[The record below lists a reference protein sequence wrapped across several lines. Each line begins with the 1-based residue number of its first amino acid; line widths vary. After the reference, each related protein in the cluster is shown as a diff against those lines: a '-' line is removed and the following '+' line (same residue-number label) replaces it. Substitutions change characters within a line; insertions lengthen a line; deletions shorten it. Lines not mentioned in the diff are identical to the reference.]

1 MARKFK
7 TMDGNNAAA
16 YVSYAFTEVAG
27 IYPITPSSPMA
38 DYVDQWAAQG
48 QKNIFGTTVKVIEMQ
63 SEAGAAGTVHGS
75 LAAGALTT
83 TYTASQGLLL
93 MIPNMYKIAG
103 ELLPCVFHV
112 SARTVA
118 AQSLNIFGDHSDV
131 MACRQTGFAM
141 LAEGNVQEV
150 MDLAPV
156 AHLSAIKGRVPFIN
170 FFDGFRTSHE
180 IQKVAI
186 WDYKDLAEMV
196 DMDAVEAFRKR
207 ALNPEHPTMRG
218 SHENGDIFFQH
229 REASNKYYDALPEI
243 VEEYMGKVN
252 AKLGT
257 DYQLFNY
264 YGAADADRV
273 IIAMGSICD
282 VAEEVI
288 DYLNAHGEKVG
299 LVKVRLYRPFRAD
312 KLLAAIPATAKKIA
326 VLDRTKE
333 PGALGDPLYLDVI
346 TALAGAGITDK
357 TVVAGRYGLGSK
369 DTPPK
374 SVFAVYENLA
384 QDAPKNHFT
393 MGIVDDVTNTSLV
406 EKDAPNTAAEGTIEC
421 KFWGLG
427 GDGTV
432 GANKNSIKII
442 GDHTDKYVQA
452 YFQYDSK
459 KTGGVTISH
468 LRFGDHPIRSPYYIN
483 KADFVACH
491 NPSYIVKGFPMVRD
505 VKPGGT
511 FLINC
516 QWSDADLEKHMPA
529 EAKRYIAANNIQV
542 YTLDAIDLAAR
553 IGMGKRTNTI
563 LQSAFFSLAKVMPQ
577 EEAIQYM
584 KDAATHSYLKKGQD
598 VVDMNHKAIDMGATA
613 FHKFEVPASWK
624 DAKDETVAEHV
635 EGNAATVKMVKEIM
649 EPVGRMD
656 GDSLPVSAF
665 ANGHEDGTFCQG
677 ASAYE
682 KRGVA
687 VSVPEW
693 DQTKCIQCNQCSY
706 VCPHATIR
714 PYALTEEEAK
724 NAPAQAKIVDIKA
737 GKGKG
742 VYKFAIAI
750 SPLDCMG
757 CSVCVS
763 TCPVKAL
770 TMKPQES
777 QAAEQEVF
785 DYMVA
790 KVAPKADVE
799 DTNTV
804 KGSQFKQ
811 PLLEFSG
818 SCAGCAETAYA
829 RLVTQVCGDRMYISN
844 ATGCSSIWG
853 GPAAT
858 SPYTVNKEGK
868 GPAWAN
874 SLFEDNAEHGLGLH
888 LGQKAI
894 RSRLADKTRALLESN
909 ACAELKDAAQKW
921 LDTMEDG
928 AANAEATKNYIAAL
942 EDGLVTV
949 DELAAFA
956 ASDAGKQL
964 FGDKQGEVVSHAQA
978 LKAEGKPYCDCPA
991 CKLAAEILKDKEYL
1005 VKKSVWIFGGD
1016 GWAYD
1021 IGYGGLDHV
1030 IASGEDV
1037 NIFVFDTEVYSNT
1050 GGQASKSSNIGQ
1062 VAQFAAAGK
1071 NQPKKSLAE
1080 IAMQYGYVYV
1090 AQVAMGANPN
1100 QTLKAITEAEAYH
1113 GPSLVIGYAPCEMHS
1128 IKGGMANCQVE
1139 MKKAVECG
1147 YWNLFRFNPALKAEG
1162 KNPFTLDSKAP
1173 AGGYQ
1178 EFLMN
1183 EARYSSL
1190 TRSFPDR
1197 AKELFA
1203 LNEETAKAR
1212 YEKLLRLQKMYE
1224 A

>member
-468 LRFGDHPIRSPYYIN
+468 LRFGDKPIKSPYYIN

-491 NPSYIVKGFPMVRD
+491 VPAYIIKAFPMVRD
-505 VKPGGT
+505 VKDGGT

-516 QWSDADLEKHMPA
+516 QWSDEEIDKHMPA
-529 EAKRYIAANNIQV
+529 VAKRYIAEHHINV
-542 YTLDAIDLAAR
+542 YTIDAIDLAAK

-563 LQSAFFSLAKVMPQ
+563 LQSAFFALANVMPQ
-577 EEAIQYM
+577 AEAIGYM

-598 VVDMNHKAIDMGATA
+598 VVDMNHKAIDAGATA
-613 FHKFEVPASWK
+613 YKKFEVPASWATAEDVK
-624 DAKDETVAEHV
+624 KESGHTGPAKLVD
-635 EGNAATVKMVKEIM
+635 MVNKILD
-649 EPVGRMD
+649 PVDRMD

-665 ANGHEDGTFCQG
+665 EAHVDGTFELG
-677 ASAYE
+677 AAAYE

-687 VSVPEW
+687 VSVPAW
-693 DQTKCIQCNQCSY
+693 DATKCIQCNQCSF

-724 NAPAQAKIVDIKA
+724 NAPEAAKIVDIKA

-742 VYKFAIAI
+742 VYKFAIAV

-757 CSVCVS
+757 CGVCAKI
-763 TCPVKAL
+763 CPVGAL
-770 TMKPQES
+770 TMVPQE
-777 QAAEQEVF
+777 QEAAQQDVF
-785 DYMVA
+785 NYMVA
-790 KVAPKADVE
+790 NITAKEDVADL
-799 DTNTV
+799 TV
-804 KGSQFKQ
+804 KGSQFKK

-818 SCAGCAETAYA
+818 SCAGCAETSYA
-829 RLVTQVCGDRMYISN
+829 RLITQLFGDRMYISN

-858 SPYTVNKEGK
+858 SPYATTAEGK

-874 SLFEDNAEHGLGLH
+874 SLFEDNAEHGLGMY

-894 RSRLADKTRALLESN
+894 RERLIAQVKGMAESDQASESFKAAFQAFLDTKDDSTANAPAAKALI
-909 ACAELKDAAQKW
+909 AELEKAA
-921 LDTMEDG
+921 
-928 AANAEATKNYIAAL
+928 
-942 EDGLVTV
+942 
-949 DELAAFA
+949 
-956 ASDAGKQL
+956 
-964 FGDKQGEVVSHAQA
+964 
-978 LKAEGKPYCDCPA
+978 AEGCPVA
-991 CKLAAEILKDKEYL
+991 PAVLAEKEYL
-1005 VKKSVWIFGGD
+1005 SKKSVWIFGGD

-1021 IGYGGLDHV
+1021 IGFGGVDHV
-1030 IASGEDV
+1030 LASGEDV
-1037 NIFVFDTEVYSNT
+1037 NVFVFDTEVYSNT
-1050 GGQASKSSNIGQ
+1050 GGQASKASNIGQ

-1071 NQPKKSLAE
+1071 TIAKKSLAE
-1080 IAMQYGYVYV
+1080 IAMTYGYVYV
-1090 AQVAMGANPN
+1090 AQVAMGANMN
-1100 QTLKAITEAEAYH
+1100 QTLKAIAEAEAYH
-1113 GPSLVIGYAPCEMHS
+1113 GPSLIIGYAPCEMHS
-1128 IKGGMANCQVE
+1128 IKGGMTNCQGE

>member
-75 LAAGALTT
+75 LNAGALTT

-141 LAEGNVQEV
+141 RAEGNVQEV
-150 MDLAPV
+150 MDLGAV
-156 AHLSAIKGRVPFIN
+156 AHLAAIKGRVPFIN

-196 DMDAVEAFRKR
+196 DMDAVNAFRKR

-229 REASNKYYDALPEI
+229 REAANKYYEALPEI

-257 DYQLFNY
+257 NYQLFNY

-288 DYLNAHGEKVG
+288 DYMNAHGEKVG
-299 LVKVRLYRPFRAD
+299 LIKVRLYRPFRAD
-312 KLLAAIPATAKKIA
+312 KLIAAIPATAKKIA

-357 TVVAGRYGLGSK
+357 TVVGGRYGLGSK

-384 QDAPKNHFT
+384 QAEPKNHFT
-393 MGIVDDVTNTSLV
+393 IGIVDDVTNTSLE
-406 EKDAPNTAAEGTIEC
+406 EKASPNTAAEGTIEC

-468 LRFGDHPIRSPYYIN
+468 LRFGDKPIRSPYYIN

-491 NPSYIVKGFPMVRD
+491 NPSYVTKNFPMVRD
-505 VKPGGT
+505 VKPGGV
-511 FLINC
+511 FMINC
-516 QWSDADLEKHMPA
+516 QWSKEELEHHLSA
-529 EAKRYIAANNIQV
+529 EAKRYIAENNIQL
-542 YTLDAIDLAAR
+542 YTINAIDLAAQ

-563 LQSAFFSLAKVMPQ
+563 LQSAFFSLAKVMP
-577 EEAIQYM
+577 ETEAIQYM

-598 VVDMNHKAIDMGATA
+598 VVDMNHKAIDAGATA
-613 FHKFEVPASWK
+613 YVKIDVPASWK
-624 DAKDETVAEHV
+624 DAKDEEKVSKHT
-635 EGNAATVKMVKEIM
+635 GPVKLVDMVNKILD
-649 EPVGRMD
+649 PVDRMD

-665 ANGHEDGTFCQG
+665 VPHADGTFELG
-677 ASAYE
+677 AAAYE

-687 VSVPEW
+687 VQVPTW
-693 DQTKCIQCNQCSY
+693 DATKCIQCNQCSY

-714 PYALTEEEAK
+714 PFALTEEEAAK
-724 NAPAQAKIVDIKA
+724 APEAAKIVDVKA

-742 VYKFAIAI
+742 TYKFTIAV

-757 CSVCVS
+757 CSVCANI
-763 TCPVKAL
+763 CPVKAL
-770 TMKPQES
+770 TMVPQE
-777 QAAEQEVF
+777 QEAEQQDVF

-790 KVAPKADVE
+790 NVTVKEDVADL
-799 DTNTV
+799 TV
-804 KGSQFKQ
+804 KGSQFKK

-829 RLVTQVCGDRMYISN
+829 RLITQLFGDRMYISN

-858 SPYTVNKEGK
+858 SPYTTNAEGH

-874 SLFEDNAEHGLGLH
+874 SLFEDNAEHGLGLY
-888 LGQKAI
+888 LGQKAV
-894 RSRLADKTRALLESN
+894 RERLIAKVQEMAESDKASESF
-909 ACAELKDAAQKW
+909 KAAVKAF
-921 LDTMEDG
+921 LDTKDDST
-928 AANAEATKNYIAAL
+928 ANAEPTKALIAEL
-942 EDGLVTV
+942 EK
-949 DELAAFA
+949 AA
-956 ASDAGKQL
+956 
-964 FGDKQGEVVSHAQA
+964 
-978 LKAEGKPYCDCPA
+978 AEGCPTA
-991 CKLAAEILKDKEYL
+991 PSILEDKEYL
-1005 VKKSVWIFGGD
+1005 AKKSVWIFGGD

-1021 IGYGGLDHV
+1021 IGYGGVDHV
-1030 IASGEDV
+1030 LASGEDV

-1050 GGQASKSSNIGQ
+1050 GGQASKASNIGQ

-1071 NQPKKSLAE
+1071 VMPKKSLAE
-1080 IAMQYGYVYV
+1080 IAMTYGYVYV

-1100 QTLKAITEAEAYH
+1100 QTLKAIAEAEAYH
-1113 GPSLVIGYAPCEMHS
+1113 GPSLIIGYAPCEMHS
-1128 IKGGMANCQVE
+1128 IKGGMANCQAE

-1147 YWNLFRFNPALKAEG
+1147 YWNMFRFNPAAKAEG

-1190 TRSFPDR
+1190 TRSFPER

-1203 LNEETAKAR
+1203 KNEETAKAR
-1212 YEKLLRLQKMYE
+1212 YEHLIRLQQMYE
-1224 A
+1224 G